1 MLHILKLLLAHHPHV
16 LSSLESGD
24 LLRLRKELGGGNR
37 TLVQEMNGLS
47 IKCGGRLFVVKM
59 Q

>member
-37 TLVQEMNGLS
+37 TLVQEMNGL
-47 IKCGGRLFVVKM
+47 
-59 Q
+59 